1 MQSLI
6 LADIDIETQDVI
18 LSIFKNKY
26 NIFLPSSFN
35 DLLTKPFL
43 NSSLAVI
50 DCNFLGNRGLEA
62 LKSLKTAMPSLPV
75 IFTTSQSTEDLC
87 LNAFRLGAR
96 DYFKK
101 PLVTKDILKSIEL
114 ILRYKK
120 KREKR
125 GRTNVLLDIYADN
138 ILLEA
143 TSQNVSPNIEKTKKF
158 IEENYNQP
166 LSLQLLAKIAC
177 MSKYHF
183 CRIFKKQVNM
193 TYTKYLNTIR
203 IKEAKRLLNTSLLS
217 ITEICF
223 QIGYNDLTYFERVFK
238 KLENCS
244 PSSYRKKFNP
254 LFFNIKN

>member
-1 MQSLI
+1 MQSFI
-6 LADIDIETQDVI
+6 LADIDIETRDVI
-18 LSIFKNKY
+18 LSYFKDNC
-26 NIFLPSSFN
+26 NILIPSSFN

-43 NSSLAVI
+43 NSSFAI
-50 DCNFLGNRGLEA
+50 IEYNFSNNRGLEA
-62 LKSLKTAMPSLPV
+62 LKSLKTARPSLPV
-75 IFTTSQSTEDLC
+75 FFTTSQSTEDLC

-96 DYFKK
+96 DYFRK
-101 PLVTKDILKSIEL
+101 PLTKDIVKSIEL

-120 KREKR
+120 RE

-138 ILLEA
+138 ILLDS
-143 TSQNVSPNIEKTKKF
+143 TPRNVSPNIEQTKTF

-193 TYTKYLNTIR
+193 TYTTYLNTIR
-203 IKEAKRLLNTSLLS
+203 IKEAKRLLKTGLLS

-238 KLENCS
+238 KSENCS
-244 PSSYRKKFNP
+244 PSSYRKKFNQIFP
-254 LFFNIKN
+254 SIKDIKD